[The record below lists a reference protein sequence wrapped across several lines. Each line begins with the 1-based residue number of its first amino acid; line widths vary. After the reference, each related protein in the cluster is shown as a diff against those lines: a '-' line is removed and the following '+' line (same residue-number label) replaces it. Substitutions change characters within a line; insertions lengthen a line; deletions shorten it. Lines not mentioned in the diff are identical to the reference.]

1 MKVVRLKPLLL
12 ALFVTIMFCS
22 YVLFCIAFLFFFGF
36 IFCLFGFLLVQRGGG
51 LSWNKE
57 NIFLT
62 KIANHKLSFNQQFRY
77 MSFMYQQH
85 MKDLFVLFLPR
96 WNSREAV
103 SVRQILNANSSAC

>member
-12 ALFVTIMFCS
+12 AIFVTIMFCS
-22 YVLFCIAFLFFFGF
+22 YVLFCIGFLFF
-36 IFCLFGFLLVQRGGG
+36 LALGGG
-51 LSWNKE
+51 WAWNKE

-62 KIANHKLSFNQQFRY
+62 KIAHLKLSFNQQFRY